1 MSAIALPTKIQSSP
15 GVQRLLGQLSS
26 ARRSNSLL
34 RREAEQAMTPAVVTA
49 ATQAGAATQGALMAY
64 LAPSRV
70 PMASLSV
77 GLISILGGSVYGS
90 PEAVAYGNGVIAP
103 LTSLKVAEFLT
114 RPSTNS
120 STRE

>member
-64 LAPSRV
+64 LAPGRV

-114 RPSTNS
+114 RPSTNN